1 MIKNESLT
9 NGLNQDYAHK
19 VIATDVKRV
28 IVPLPKG
35 ITGNDVEYTSWDG
48 SCASGNGFL
57 FQNATDKREEFIAAD
72 GGIFIGHEGECPEG
86 PNGTMIMRSEAV
98 ARYLKSHPDALYPEN
113 IAETVKYMQTKIF
126 KHASNDVTKWDEKAV
141 PDIWSSDI
149 GWLKKN
155 FNESDI
161 YDSNGEV
168 RFVISAAKKTEIE
181 SDVIYLGP
189 NTEVEGI
196 GKTGD
201 RGSWVVRKP
210 DGVMDLC
217 DEEVFNN
224 TYKNSGPRGEAKFIE
239 TSRGFDVL
247 YPKGSMRYMSPEQL
261 SAPTTTSV
269 NDRIQKYKERISQL
283 ETPIYRVI
291 GNAIC
296 DYIAQNPTNTTR
308 MELEINGLIA
318 TDRNPLSVD
327 SDNLKSKKLREL
339 LSEKIIGSKGEVINP
354 QALVNSNFLKDY
366 KGYGI
371 DLTKTETIQKISKP
385 VNNTQNNIN
394 TGERL

>member
-28 IVPLPKG
+28 IIPLPKG
-35 ITGNDVEYTSWDG
+35 ITGNDVEYTNWDG
-48 SCASGNGFL
+48 SSASGNGFL

-113 IAETVKYMQTKIF
+113 MAETVKYMQTKIF
-126 KHASNDVTKWDEKAV
+126 KHAANDVTKWDEKTV

-181 SDVIYLGP
+181 SDAIYLGP
-189 NTEVEGI
+189 NREVEGI
-196 GKTGD
+196 GETGD

-224 TYKNSGPRGEAKFIE
+224 TYK
-239 TSRGFDVL
+239 
-247 YPKGSMRYMSPEQL
+247 
-261 SAPTTTSV
+261 
-269 NDRIQKYKERISQL
+269 
-283 ETPIYRVI
+283 
-291 GNAIC
+291 
-296 DYIAQNPTNTTR
+296 
-308 MELEINGLIA
+308 
-318 TDRNPLSVD
+318 
-327 SDNLKSKKLREL
+327 KLR
-339 LSEKIIGSKGEVINP
+339 S
-354 QALVNSNFLKDY
+354 
-366 KGYGI
+366 
-371 DLTKTETIQKISKP
+371 
-385 VNNTQNNIN
+385 
-394 TGERL
+394 

>member
-1 MIKNESLT
+1 MIKNESLR
-9 NGLNQDYAHK
+9 NGLNQNYAHK

-28 IVPLPKG
+28 IIPLPKG
-35 ITGNDVEYTSWDG
+35 ITGKDVEYTSWDG
-48 SCASGNGFL
+48 SSATGNGFL

-86 PNGTMIMRSEAV
+86 PNGEMIMRSEAV

-113 IAETVKYMQTKIF
+113 IAETVKYMQTKVF
-126 KHASNDVTKWDEKAV
+126 RHAANDVTKWDENEK

-161 YDSNGEV
+161 YDEKGDFH
-168 RFVISAAKKTEIE
+168 FVISAAKKTEVE

-189 NTEVEGI
+189 NVEVEGI
-196 GKTGD
+196 GETGD

-210 DGVMDLC
+210 DGVIDLC
-217 DEEVFNN
+217 AEEVFNS
-224 TYKNSGPRGEAKFIE
+224 TYKSSTPRGKAKIVE
-239 TSRGFDVL
+239 TSRGYDVQ

-308 MELEINGLIA
+308 MELEINSLIA

-327 SDNLKSKKLREL
+327 SDNPKSNRLKGL
-339 LSEKIIGSKGEVINP
+339 LANKVVGERGEVLKP
-354 QALVNSNFLKDY
+354 QELANSEFLKNY
-366 KGYGI
+366 KGWGI
-371 DLTKTETIQKISKP
+371 DLTTTETIQKLSKLQT
-385 VNNTQNNIN
+385 NTKSNLH
-394 TGERL
+394 TGERI